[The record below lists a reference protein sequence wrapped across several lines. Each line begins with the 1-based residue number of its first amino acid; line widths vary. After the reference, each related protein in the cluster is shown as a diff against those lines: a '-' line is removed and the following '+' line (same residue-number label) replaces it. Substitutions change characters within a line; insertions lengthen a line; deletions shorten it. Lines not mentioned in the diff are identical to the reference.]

1 MAFYPERI
9 VFPSDTESEMDP
21 QILVTERDSILEVT
35 LNRPEK
41 YNAISDGMLNRLC
54 DAIDQFGS
62 DSRLRVMLIRA
73 VGKYFTAGVEISPDI
88 SPDVEGSTLDGRAW
102 YRKKFHR
109 VFDELEAIEK
119 PIVVAHQGPCLG
131 GGLEM
136 SLSCDFRLAAKSARY
151 GLPEIDI
158 GALPGSGGVSRL
170 TRIAG
175 PHWARWLVM
184 AGEQVSADEAL
195 NMGFVHAVYADAEFD
210 QRVTTFCDKLARQP
224 YEVMGLAK
232 LSIELA
238 ADLDRAQARNVE
250 RIANSIL
257 FTGEEHKSLVRAFLE
272 RQAAKRKL
280 KEQQ

>member
-1 MAFYPERI
+1 M
-9 VFPSDTESEMDP
+9 SEP
-21 QILVTERDSILEVT
+21 LLVREQDAILEVV

-41 YNAISDGMLNRLC
+41 LNAISDAMVGTLAAAVERF
-54 DAIDQFGS
+54 ATT
-62 DSRLRVMLIRA
+62 RALRVMLIRA
-73 VGKYFTAGVEISPDI
+73 NGKFFTAGMEISADI
-88 SPDVEGSTLDGRAW
+88 SPEVGGSTLDGRAW
-102 YRKKFHR
+102 YRRKFHLL
-109 VFDELEAIEK
+109 FDELEAIEK

-158 GALPGSGGVSRL
+158 GALPGSGGISRL

-175 PHWARWLVM
+175 PHWARWLAM
-184 AGEQVSADEAL
+184 AGEQVSADQAL
-195 NMGFVHAVYADAEFD
+195 NMGLVHAVYEDEAFEASV
-210 QRVTTFCDKLARQP
+210 RAFCAKLARQP

-238 ADLDRAQARNVE
+238 ADLDRGQARNVE

-257 FTGEEHKSLVRAFLE
+257 FTGAEHKSLVAAFLE
-272 RQAAKRKL
+272 RQAAKRKS
-280 KEQQ
+280 KT

>member
-1 MAFYPERI
+1 MTDELLIEQNDA
-9 VFPSDTESEMDP
+9 
-21 QILVTERDSILEVT
+21 ILSVT
-35 LNRPEK
+35 LNRPAK
-41 YNAISDGMLNRLC
+41 YNAISDRMVQGIAQAV
-54 DAIDQFGS
+54 DTFSS
-62 DSRLRVMLIRA
+62 DRSLRVMLIRST
-73 VGKYFTAGVEISPDI
+73 GPYFTAGMEITPDI

-109 VFDELEAIEK
+109 LFDEFEAIEK
-119 PIVVAHQGPCLG
+119 PIVVAHQGICLG

-184 AGEQVSADEAL
+184 AGEQVSAEQAL
-195 NMGFVHAVYADAEFD
+195 SMGFVHAVYADDLFEQSVHD
-210 QRVTTFCDKLARQP
+210 FCTKLSKQP
-224 YEVMGLAK
+224 YEVLGLAK

-238 ADLDRAQARNVE
+238 ADLDRTQARNVE
-250 RIANSIL
+250 RIANSML
-257 FTGEEHKSLVRAFLE
+257 FTGAEHKALVAAFLE
-272 RQAAKRKL
+272 RQALKRK
-280 KEQQ
+280 QRNNPS